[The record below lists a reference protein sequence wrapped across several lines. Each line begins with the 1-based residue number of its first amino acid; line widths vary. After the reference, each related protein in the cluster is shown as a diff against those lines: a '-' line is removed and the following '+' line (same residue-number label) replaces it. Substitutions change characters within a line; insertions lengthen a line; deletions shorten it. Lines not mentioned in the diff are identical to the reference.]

1 MNNKTPG
8 SDGFTIEFYRF
19 FWPAIGLIMVDSFN
33 YAFENG
39 EMSISQKRGII
50 SLIPKKDKD
59 KKYLKNWRPIS
70 LLNNDYKIVTKA
82 LALRLEKVLP
92 TIISANQT
100 GYVKG
105 RYIGESIRIITDMM
119 SFTKKKNIP
128 GLAVFLDFEKAFD
141 SIEWCYLQKC
151 LEAFNFGPQL
161 RQWISVLYNNISSC
175 VLNNG
180 FATKHFNLSRGVRQ
194 GCPLSGILFVIG
206 VEILSNA
213 IKRSKEIEGI
223 QIDQNKSIKIT
234 QYADDTTVF
243 VKNIRSVHRL
253 FDLLRQFENCSGLRI
268 NQSKSEIL
276 WLGSLRQRKDSILN
290 LKLSD
295 ETVYALGVYFS
306 YDEEL
311 ATKRNFFEKLPK
323 LKKILNIW
331 SSRDISIYGRV
342 NIVKT
347 LAISKLTFV
356 CSVLDTPKGFTDEVN
371 NIIFDYIWKYKNP
384 KLKKTTI
391 IKNKKDGGL
400 NMLDFTL
407 FDNALKIVWVKRLCT
422 NDERPWKFIPLS
434 LLSNVGGSLLFQCN
448 YNIQYLPL
456 NENLPKFYRDIIS
469 HWQKIKNIN
478 PKTKGDVLNQIIWN
492 NQFIRVNKLSVFFPA
507 WNKVGIEKLSCLFD
521 NEGNTLLSLTTFMQK
536 YNVKC
541 NFLQYY
547 SLLSAIPQEW
557 KTMLKQE
564 CSLPS
569 TEYVTPSIEKL
580 TCKIIYNTLLNHQ
593 HFPPPTAEKRLI
605 EYGFNFQER
614 QKIYSLPFRVTNEV
628 KLSVFQYK
636 IVHNILYT
644 NKRLHKMKKKQQ
656 PDCPYCHGIDQTPLH
671 LFVECLIA
679 KLFWNKFT
687 KWYNDTCGGTI
698 ALEQNK
704 IIYGVLRYTSSCS
717 TLNHLIIIGKY
728 FLYINRVHDEK
739 RPQFTDFVTLVNE
752 KIELEK
758 YIAIT
763 TNKLLSFTK
772 KWSNF
777 VNN

>member
-1 MNNKTPG
+1 
-8 SDGFTIEFYRF
+8 
-19 FWPAIGLIMVDSFN
+19 
-33 YAFENG
+33 
-39 EMSISQKRGII
+39 MSISQKRGII

-82 LALRLEKVLP
+82 LALQLEKVLP

-268 NQSKSEIL
+268 YQSKSEIL

-356 CSVLDTPKGFTDEVN
+356 CSVVDTPKGFTDEVN

-448 YNIQYLPL
+448 YNIQFLPL
-456 NENLPKFYRDIIS
+456 NENLPKFYRDIIF

-507 WNKVGIEKLSCLFD
+507 WNKVGTEKLSCLFD

-644 NKRLHKMKKKQQ
+644 NKLLHKMKKKQQ

-698 ALEQNK
+698 ALEQNE

-728 FLYINRVHDEK
+728 FLYINGVHDEK
-739 RPQFTDFVTLVNE
+739 WPQFTDFVTLVNE

-777 VNN
+777 VNNH

>member
-1 MNNKTPG
+1 
-8 SDGFTIEFYRF
+8 
-19 FWPAIGLIMVDSFN
+19 
-33 YAFENG
+33 
-39 EMSISQKRGII
+39 
-50 SLIPKKDKD
+50 
-59 KKYLKNWRPIS
+59 
-70 LLNNDYKIVTKA
+70 
-82 LALRLEKVLP
+82 
-92 TIISANQT
+92 
-100 GYVKG
+100 
-105 RYIGESIRIITDMM
+105 MM

-213 IKRSKEIEGI
+213 IKRSKEVEGI

-448 YNIQYLPL
+448 YNIQFLPL

-469 HWQKIKNIN
+469 HLQKINNIN

-644 NKRLHKMKKKQQ
+644 NQLLHKMKKKQQ

-698 ALEQNK
+698 ALEQNE

-728 FLYINRVHDEK
+728 FLYINGVHDEK

-777 VNN
+777 VNNH

>member
-1 MNNKTPG
+1 MILKKL
-8 SDGFTIEFYRF
+8 SI
-19 FWPAIGLIMVDSFN
+19 LS
-33 YAFENG
+33 NG
-39 EMSISQKRGII
+39 ATFKNA
-50 SLIPKKDKD
+50 
-59 KKYLKNWRPIS
+59 LK
-70 LLNNDYKIVTKA
+70 LLT
-82 LALRLEKVLP
+82 LVL
-92 TIISANQT
+92 NCDN
-100 GYVKG
+100 G
-105 RYIGESIRIITDMM
+105 
-119 SFTKKKNIP
+119 
-128 GLAVFLDFEKAFD
+128 
-141 SIEWCYLQKC
+141 
-151 LEAFNFGPQL
+151 
-161 RQWISVLYNNISSC
+161 SVLYNNISSC

-243 VKNIRSVHRL
+243 VKNILSVHRL

-434 LLSNVGGSLLFQCN
+434 LLSNVGGSLLFQCH

-456 NENLPKFYRDIIS
+456 NGNLPKFYRDIIS

-478 PKTKGDVLNQIIWN
+478 PKTKGDALNQIIWN

-507 WNKVGIEKLSCLFD
+507 WKKVGIEKLSCLFD
-521 NEGNTLLSLTTFMQK
+521 NEGKTLLSLTTFMQK

-636 IVHNILYT
+636 IIH
-644 NKRLHKMKKKQQ
+644 
-656 PDCPYCHGIDQTPLH
+656 
-671 LFVECLIA
+671 
-679 KLFWNKFT
+679 
-687 KWYNDTCGGTI
+687 
-698 ALEQNK
+698 
-704 IIYGVLRYTSSCS
+704 
-717 TLNHLIIIGKY
+717 IIIWQDSLEVNPSVLIGSFLVGILPYGPFPWKRSMLCIFLVFESRAGK
-728 FLYINRVHDEK
+728 F
-739 RPQFTDFVTLVNE
+739 
-752 KIELEK
+752 
-758 YIAIT
+758 
-763 TNKLLSFTK
+763 KLRKENVQILSSSQRNYLK
-772 KWSNF
+772 D
-777 VNN
+777 

>member
-1 MNNKTPG
+1 MTLYCRRDCLATCHKL
-8 SDGFTIEFYRF
+8 
-19 FWPAIGLIMVDSFN
+19 AID
-33 YAFENG
+33 
-39 EMSISQKRGII
+39 
-50 SLIPKKDKD
+50 
-59 KKYLKNWRPIS
+59 
-70 LLNNDYKIVTKA
+70 
-82 LALRLEKVLP
+82 LP
-92 TIISANQT
+92 L
-100 GYVKG
+100 GG
-105 RYIGESIRIITDMM
+105 RS
-119 SFTKKKNIP
+119 KKKNIP

-644 NKRLHKMKKKQQ
+644 NKLLHKMKKKQQ

-698 ALEQNK
+698 ALEQNE

-728 FLYINRVHDEK
+728 FLYINGVHDEK